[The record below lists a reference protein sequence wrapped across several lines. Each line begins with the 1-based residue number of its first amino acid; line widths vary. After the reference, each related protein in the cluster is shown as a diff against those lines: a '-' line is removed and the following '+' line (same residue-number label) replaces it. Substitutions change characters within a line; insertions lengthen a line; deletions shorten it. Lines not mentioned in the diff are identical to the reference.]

1 MGMGPDGGDTAVAEK
16 AMVWNA
22 SFFFRNLQDAMV
34 FKGLKVCPSNVFNEW
49 WDGRMLVL
57 AGERIEGIDDCLPAG
72 VELDYIRYV
81 WCRFATTS

>member
-1 MGMGPDGGDTAVAEK
+1 MNGY
-16 AMVWNA
+16 
-22 SFFFRNLQDAMV
+22 
-34 FKGLKVCPSNVFNEW
+34 EW

>member
-1 MGMGPDGGDTAVAEK
+1 MECE
-16 AMVWNA
+16 
-22 SFFFRNLQDAMV
+22 FFFSRNLQDAMV